1 MQSIYI
7 CYMYSKWK
15 KIRALDKD
23 DPLENKGQ
31 MHSSFKEF
39 ERKIKYKL
47 ENFDTKKIAKKLIY
61 KIEPILPTLSDKYGL
76 TLPEST

>member
-1 MQSIYI
+1 
-7 CYMYSKWK
+7 MYSKWK

-47 ENFDTKKIAKKLIY
+47 ENFDTKK
-61 KIEPILPTLSDKYGL
+61 LPKN
-76 TLPEST
+76 